1 MTGVQTCAL
10 PISNWRYATK
20 KFDTTKKVSNEDLE
34 TLKEAIRLSASSY
47 GLQPYK
53 VLIIDNPELRAQLQP
68 AAWGQSQIVD
78 ASQLLIFA
86 NITNFG
92 DAEIDAFIKNLT
104 ETRGIPVE
112 AVQGYADFM
121 KSKISI
127 LPVDKRNIWT
137 SKQTYLAMGN
147 LLNAAADLNVDVT
160 PMEGFEPEKVNEIL
174 GLDKLGLNASL
185 IATVGYRHNEDDTQ
199 HYVKVRKSNEEL
211 FINL

>member
-1 MTGVQTCAL
+1 MSNFIKNA
-10 PISNWRYATK
+10 NWRYATK

-34 TLKEAIRLSASSY
+34 ILKEAIRLSASSY